1 MSTLQQQARW
11 SCQPNGSCSS
21 CCSKTVVEV
30 LVMTT
35 IQVDIASEYGMMF
48 LYDSKV
54 RPAFPTE
61 AGTSP
66 VSWTSTC
73 LAFSVLIYVDGNAK
87 IRLCDSPGDQ
97 SFTERFRGIIECP
110 SKAIFALRSQRIRLC
125 IRSAYGDAC
134 SCLASGL
141 RGSQSRYRGVRRSEH
156 AAVLSLRYVGNGP
169 LGRTDPSGR
178 TPLGQ

>member
-1 MSTLQQQARW
+1 LHASIFSRGRRAALLTPVSTLQQQSRW
-11 SCQPNGSCSS
+11 SCQPNGSCFSCSSS

-54 RPAFPTE
+54 RPTFPTE

-110 SKAIFALRSQRIRLC
+110 SKAISLCDHNGFAYASVPLTETHARVLLRA
-125 IRSAYGDAC
+125 SADRNPDIVECVVQNMQQY
-134 SCLASGL
+134 
-141 RGSQSRYRGVRRSEH
+141 
-156 AAVLSLRYVGNGP
+156 
-169 LGRTDPSGR
+169 
-178 TPLGQ
+178 